1 MTNSYP
7 DFVTSRCKFGGAIVK
22 SMTADDAHMLHMTIG
37 VSGEAGELLD
47 AMKKAVIYRKPLDI
61 ENVKEEIGDVLFYLQ
76 GLCNSI
82 GYSFDEAMRDNMSK
96 LNKRYSSGSYSDEQ
110 AIKREDK

>member
-1 MTNSYP
+1 MNYP

-22 SMTADDAHMLHMTIG
+22 SMTAEDAHLLHMVIG

-82 GYSFDEAMRDNMSK
+82 GYSFDEAMQDNMDK
-96 LNKRYSSGSYSDEQ
+96 LNKRYSSGEYSDNE
-110 AIKREDK
+110 AIVRADKE

>member
-1 MTNSYP
+1 MEYK

-22 SMTADDAHMLHMTIG
+22 SMTPEDAHILHMAVG

-82 GYSFDEAMRDNMSK
+82 GYSFDKAMQDNMDK
-96 LNKRYSSGSYSDEQ
+96 LNKRYSSGEYSDNE
-110 AIKREDK
+110 AIVRADKE